1 MSIYWFEQTQAIVPE
16 HDEWLA
22 ESELVVL
29 GRMRIPKRRA
39 DWRLGRW
46 TAKSAIASVLE
57 LPARSQSFK
66 DIKILADDSGA
77 PKAYVGRNP
86 ASISISLSHRDGV
99 AACSLTQ
106 SVGPL
111 GCDLEL
117 IEARDEAFVQDYFT
131 AEEQLIIAQRGD
143 RQRDQ
148 LVTTLWS
155 AKESALKA
163 LRVGLRA
170 DTRSIEISLGDNP
183 SACGRKNGENESD
196 SFSPWSRTWQPLR
209 ARDRDGQALYGW
221 WLGSANLI
229 RTLVTASVTK
239 PPAILAIS
247 S

>member
-1 MSIYWFEQTQAIVPE
+1 VSIYWFEQTQASVPE
-16 HDEWLA
+16 HDKWLA
-22 ESELVVL
+22 ETELVVL
-29 GRMRIPKRRA
+29 GQLCVPKRRA

-46 TAKSAIASVLE
+46 TAKSAVASVLQ

-66 DIKILADDSGA
+66 EIEILADDSGA
-77 PKAYVGRNP
+77 PKAYVSRNP
-86 ASISISLSHRDGV
+86 AAISISLSHRDGV

-106 SVGPL
+106 SIGPL

-131 AEEQLIIAQRGD
+131 AEEQVLIAQRVDGK
-143 RQRDQ
+143 RDQ

-170 DTRSIEISLGDNP
+170 DTRSVEVSLQDTP
-183 SACGRKNGENESD
+183 RACGDKNGENESD
-196 SFSPWSRTWQPLR
+196 SLSPWSATWRPLR
-209 ARDRDGQALYGW
+209 AHCHDGQALYGW
-221 WLGSANLI
+221 WLCSANLI

-239 PPAILAIS
+239 PPAILAIGS
-247 S
+247 